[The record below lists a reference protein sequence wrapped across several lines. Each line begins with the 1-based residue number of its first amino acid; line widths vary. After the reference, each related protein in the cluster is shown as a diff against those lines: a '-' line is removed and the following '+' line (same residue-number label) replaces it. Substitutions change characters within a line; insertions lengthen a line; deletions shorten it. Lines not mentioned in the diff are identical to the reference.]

1 MTRKEIVEYCSLCK
15 NRKMDE
21 EKGLVCALT
30 DDYADFEGECK
41 NFIGDEHEIEIKN
54 LQKRQDNSRAIIYV
68 LCMVIGIIWIPAI
81 FFMITEPFAS
91 QMFVLLLS
99 GTGTLAAL
107 FSIFWVIRV
116 VKINKTNDM
125 LTIDRIM
132 DCVRKEGYYPERLDE
147 VTVQFKIQ
155 GMWYRIYY
163 SESVKLSVYT
173 MLQIPHGDI
182 QLFKEISWDVTQEYF
197 LHRTQI
203 HSFEQ
208 GDYIEF
214 CINSFT
220 TSYFDFRQ
228 FLPSY
233 VSAIND
239 ALDMTR
245 NLYNQRKSDIQ
256 QPQQP
261 ETGFMNYM
269 PQNITS

>member
-1 MTRKEIVEYCSLCK
+1 MATRKEMLKFCSVCK
-15 NRKMDE
+15 NRKMDL
-21 EKGLVCALT
+21 KRGLVFSLT

-54 LQKRQDNSRAIIYV
+54 LQKRQDSSRTIIYV

-132 DCVRKEGYYPERLDE
+132 DCVRKEGYYPEKLDE

-173 MLQIPHGDI
+173 MRSIPHDDI
-182 QLFKEISWDVTQEYF
+182 QLFKEISWNVTPEYF
-197 LHRTQI
+197 LHRTEI
-203 HSFEQ
+203 VSFDD

-214 CINSFT
+214 CINSLT

-228 FLPSY
+228 FLPLY
-233 VSAIND
+233 ISAIND

-245 NLYNQRKSDIQ
+245 NLYNQRKSDSQ
-256 QPQQP
+256 
-261 ETGFMNYM
+261 
-269 PQNITS
+269 